1 MADRGRQRQDEAGA
15 AASQFRGVGG
25 VILARSGES
34 TGTRGRLTGAHRIL
48 PLPAAIG
55 YSGGSPA
62 PAEPIRIS
70 VRGSSP
76 AAHQS
81 LRIDNI
87 TTC

>member
-34 TGTRGRLTGAHRIL
+34 TGTRGVDGRYLIL
-48 PLPAAIG
+48 PLPTAIG
-55 YSGGSPA
+55 YSGGSLA

-81 LRIDNI
+81 LRIDSI